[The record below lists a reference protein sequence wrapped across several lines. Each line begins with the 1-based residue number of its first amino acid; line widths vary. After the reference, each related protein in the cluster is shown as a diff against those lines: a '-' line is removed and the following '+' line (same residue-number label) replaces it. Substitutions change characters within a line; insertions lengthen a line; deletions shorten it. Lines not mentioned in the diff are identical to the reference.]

1 MAQPEPRTRLEQ
13 LVRGATMTVADFM
26 DGYAAAAAEIGETAT
41 VSEPQARRW
50 LRGCS
55 SSPLPIAR
63 RVLQHWWKESAE
75 QLLGPPDHG
84 TASVVPIVELSEE
97 EMIVKAGRDSVEHAV
112 QAASALDPSAL
123 EQLHAEA
130 RRAANAYYV
139 TPSFEMFTDL
149 MRLRNVVYTQLD
161 RIEKPRQKA
170 ELYLIAGQVS
180 GLLSSVSWDLG
191 YPEVAEEHARAAHT
205 YGSVIDQ
212 LSLQAWARAHQV
224 TCAFWSDQPRR
235 AVRIADAAL
244 TTAPGGTARARLLS
258 VQARALALIGAREEA
273 TSALDAASAEL
284 DRAGNDPLLDEVG
297 GELGFDRSRRALCA
311 GAVYVALG
319 DGNRAEAEA
328 TAALELFGQMPA
340 EVRWGAGEQGARI
353 DLGTARVLR
362 GDLAGA
368 EDALSSVFELEPD
381 RRTEALVRRLTRLGG
396 VLGAGR
402 FRGAVEAGRLGEA
415 IEAFAERSLP
425 RTTPRRAIAP
435 QS

>member
-13 LVRGATMTVADFM
+13 LVRGATLTVADFM
-26 DGYAAAAAEIGETAT
+26 AGYAAAAAEMGETAT

-50 LRGCS
+50 LRGGS

-63 RVLQHWWKESAE
+63 RVLQHWWKEPVDR
-75 QLLGPPDHG
+75 LLGPPDHG
-84 TASVVPIVELSEE
+84 TASAVPIVELSEE
-97 EMIVKAGRDSVEHAV
+97 ELIVKAGRDSMEHAIH
-112 QAASALDPSAL
+112 AASALDPSAL
-123 EQLHAEA
+123 EQLHADA
-130 RRAANAYYV
+130 RRAAHAYYV
-139 TPSFEMFTDL
+139 TPPSEMFTDL

-170 ELYLIAGQVS
+170 ELYLIAGQVC

-191 YPEVAEEHARAAHT
+191 YPDVAEEQARAAHT

-235 AVRIADAAL
+235 AVRIAEAAL
-244 TTAPGGTARARLLS
+244 ATAPGGTARARLLS
-258 VQARALALIGAREEA
+258 VQARALALIGARDEA
-273 TSALDAASAEL
+273 ANALDAASDEL

-319 DGNRAEAEA
+319 DGTRAEAEA
-328 TAALELFGQMPA
+328 TAALDLFGQMPD
-340 EVRWGAGEQGARI
+340 EVTWGAGEQGARI
-353 DLGTARVLR
+353 DLGTARVLQ

-396 VLGAGR
+396 VIGAGR
-402 FRGAVEAGRLGEA
+402 FRGAVESGTLGEA
-415 IEAFAERSLP
+415 IEDFAERSLP
-425 RTTPRRAIAP
+425 RITPRQAINP
-435 QS
+435 

>member
-191 YPEVAEEHARAAHT
+191 YP
-205 YGSVIDQ
+205 
-212 LSLQAWARAHQV
+212 
-224 TCAFWSDQPRR
+224 
-235 AVRIADAAL
+235 
-244 TTAPGGTARARLLS
+244 
-258 VQARALALIGAREEA
+258 
-273 TSALDAASAEL
+273 
-284 DRAGNDPLLDEVG
+284 
-297 GELGFDRSRRALCA
+297 RSRR
-311 GAVYVALG
+311 
-319 DGNRAEAEA
+319 
-328 TAALELFGQMPA
+328 
-340 EVRWGAGEQGARI
+340 GARTRRAHLRI
-353 DLGTARVLR
+353 GDRPSVVAGMGASASGDVRVLVGPTSSGGPYR
-362 GDLAGA
+362 GRRVDDGTRWDRPSPFAFRPGSGA
-368 EDALSSVFELEPD
+368 CVDW
-381 RRTEALVRRLTRLGG
+381 
-396 VLGAGR
+396 
-402 FRGAVEAGRLGEA
+402 
-415 IEAFAERSLP
+415 
-425 RTTPRRAIAP
+425 RA
-435 QS
+435 